1 MNSIKRS
8 WFKEQLAQIIEEDIR
23 PEAAAVD
30 EHARFPVQALAA
42 LKRGGLLGLLVPE
55 PYGGLG
61 GSITEFTY
69 AVEQIAR
76 ACSSTAAVFFFHGQF
91 VRRLEDFGNAEHQ
104 AKYFPRLADG
114 YLGASSWSELQAG
127 AGKNNL
133 STTARLQGSRLLIN
147 GSKAFCTSAGEAD
160 VYSVLVKF
168 EGEDGPQTSF
178 VLVEKEDLN
187 VSFGQ
192 SWNGMGIRG
201 SSTRE
206 IICAELSLP
215 HDRILSAVGD
225 GHRIMEQNKK
235 NAIHPGIIGL
245 GVARAAL
252 GAFLTEIQERPQLW
266 GYQNTRMTVSDIATS
281 VDALEALTYLAA
293 RSADDRKAQSAF
305 QAMQAKT
312 LAAQVCVEAADKLL
326 HLAGARAYT
335 KGHALERLCR
345 DAKAIGLMGPTT
357 EIAKEYIAQILL
369 EEMQNDNRLRPCF
382 I

>member
-1 MNSIKRS
+1 M
-8 WFKEQLAQIIEEDIR
+8 
-23 PEAAAVD
+23 
-30 EHARFPVQALAA
+30 
-42 LKRGGLLGLLVPE
+42 
-55 PYGGLG
+55 
-61 GSITEFTY
+61 
-69 AVEQIAR
+69 
-76 ACSSTAAVFFFHGQF
+76 
-91 VRRLEDFGNAEHQ
+91 
-104 AKYFPRLADG
+104 
-114 YLGASSWSELQAG
+114 
-127 AGKNNL
+127 
-133 STTARLQGSRLLIN
+133 
-147 GSKAFCTSAGEAD
+147 
-160 VYSVLVKF
+160 
-168 EGEDGPQTSF
+168 
-178 VLVEKEDLN
+178 
-187 VSFGQ
+187 
-192 SWNGMGIRG
+192 
-201 SSTRE
+201 
-206 IICAELSLP
+206 
-215 HDRILSAVGD
+215 
-225 GHRIMEQNKK
+225 
-235 NAIHPGIIGL
+235 

-266 GYQNTRMTVSDIATS
+266 GYKNTRMTVSDIATS